1 MILFS
6 TSDTPGAAKAA
17 HWASA
22 LSAQERT
29 LTLRIIQPPRV
40 STVIRRASSLSR
52 LLLRPCRL
60 IANANISAQKEK
72 ETDYAVPLNQ
82 TKWLGTLGRDWS
94 GDLVPL

>member
-1 MILFS
+1 MMLFS
-6 TSDTPGAAKAA
+6 TSGTPGAAKAA

-29 LTLRIIQPPRV
+29 LTLRITQPPRV

-60 IANANISAQKEK
+60 IANANISAQKEN
-72 ETDYAVPLNQ
+72 EMDYAGPSIKLND
-82 TKWLGTLGRDWS
+82 LGL
-94 GDLVPL
+94 

>member
-6 TSDTPGAAKAA
+6 TSDTPSAAQAA

-60 IANANISAQKEK
+60 IANANISAQKENG
-72 ETDYAVPLNQ
+72 TDYAGPSIKLNG
-82 TKWLGTLGRDWS
+82 LGL
-94 GDLVPL
+94 

>member
-6 TSDTPGAAKAA
+6 TSGTPGAAKAA

-52 LLLRPCRL
+52 LLLRPFHL
-60 IANANISAQKEK
+60 TANTNVFAQKENW
-72 ETDYAVPLNQ
+72 TDYAAPSIKL
-82 TKWLGTLGRDWS
+82 KHLEL
-94 GDLVPL
+94 

>member
-40 STVIRRASSLSR
+40 STVIRRESSASR

-60 IANANISAQKEK
+60 IANANISAQKENG
-72 ETDYAVPLNQ
+72 TDYAGPSIKLNG
-82 TKWLGTLGRDWS
+82 LGL
-94 GDLVPL
+94 